1 MVRADSLENLSRLD
15 FNTIMDSISA
25 WQNIIRSSAKQRCV
39 ILVGLHLQWYWNVL
53 LRTDWLMM
61 PLNPSIANTKR

>member
-1 MVRADSLENLSRLD
+1 
-15 FNTIMDSISA
+15 MDSISA

-39 ILVGLHLQWYWNVL
+39 ILVGLHLQWYWNLL